1 MVGIPTRNENRTLR
15 AAKELKRLPRS
26 GHWQARRT
34 TLKADGRRGSRW
46 NVEFSQKRS
55 DRSWGHGLATA
66 FQELRDTWRC
76 SFVCSRVPTA
86 VCHFFGA
93 LESHAVGGGTT

>member
-15 AAKELKRLPRS
+15 ASKELKRLPRS

-46 NVEFSQKRS
+46 NVEFSPKRS
-55 DRSWGHGLATA
+55 DRSWSHGLATA
-66 FQELRDTWRC
+66 FQELGTLGDAHSSARA
-76 SFVCSRVPTA
+76 SPTA

-93 LESHAVGGGTT
+93 LESHLWEV